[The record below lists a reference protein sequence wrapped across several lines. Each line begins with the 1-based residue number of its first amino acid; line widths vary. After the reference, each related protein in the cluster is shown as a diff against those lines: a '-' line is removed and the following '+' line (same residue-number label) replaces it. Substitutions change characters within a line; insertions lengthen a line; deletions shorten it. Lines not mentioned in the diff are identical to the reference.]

1 MNTSQKIWDS
11 AHHVK
16 IGQTLQPGTEFVRVA
31 DRDHYGRIK
40 EISIHTVP
48 ENGLLKIA
56 DTYTER
62 FFRTTERHTDRID
75 TGTLGFQ
82 LLSDDEIEIRTRS
95 RGVYTTFT
103 RTQARNFAHQILEA
117 LDD

>member
-1 MNTSQKIWDS
+1 MGTAQKIWDA
-11 AHHVK
+11 AHPVK

-31 DRDHYGRIK
+31 DRDHYGMIK

-48 ENGLLKIA
+48 ENGILEIV
-56 DTYTER
+56 DTYMVQYI
-62 FFRTTERHTDRID
+62 RTTERQTDRID

-82 LLSDDEIEIRTRS
+82 LLFDDGIEIRTRS

-117 LDD
+117 LDG

>member
-1 MNTSQKIWDS
+1 MNTAQKIWDAS
-11 AHHVK
+11 YPVK
-16 IGQTLQPGTEFVRVA
+16 IEQILNPGTEYVRVEA
-31 DRDHYGRIK
+31 QDHYGLIK
-40 EISIHTVP
+40 EISIRTVT
-48 ENGLLKIA
+48 ENGILGISDTDMVRKI
-56 DTYTER
+56 
-62 FFRTTERHTDRID
+62 RTTERQTDRID

-82 LLSDDEIEIRTRS
+82 LLSDDKIEIRTRS

>member
-1 MNTSQKIWDS
+1 MSTAQQD
-11 AHHVK
+11 
-16 IGQTLQPGTEFVRVA
+16 
-31 DRDHYGRIK
+31 
-40 EISIHTVP
+40 
-48 ENGLLKIA
+48 
-56 DTYTER
+56 
-62 FFRTTERHTDRID
+62 DRID

-82 LLSDDEIEIRTRS
+82 LLSDDKIEIRTRS

>member
-1 MNTSQKIWDS
+1 MTKAQKIWDA
-11 AHHVK
+11 AHPVK
-16 IGQTLQPGTEFVRVA
+16 IGQILKPGTEFVRVT
-31 DRDHYGRIK
+31 DRDHYGWIK
-40 EISIHTVP
+40 EIGIHTV
-48 ENGLLKIA
+48 EEDELLEIVG
-56 DTYTER
+56 TYMER
-62 FFRTTERHTDRID
+62 CVRTVERQTDRID

-82 LLSDDEIEIRTRS
+82 LLSDDRIEIRTRS